1 MAVNCTLL
9 KEEIRMKIFIS
20 LFQGITRTL
29 RIFTTAIF
37 ITGLF
42 TSYAYSTQIDGTDG
56 TQKPSSE
63 ESKTAELS
71 PREVHRREVWRDFIR
86 VTPKPKTGCFTAT
99 YPKSEWQEVPCIT
112 PPDIPMPPRQGV
124 RPLVVG
130 SGNDISAQVST
141 TGFISMAIGSFDS
154 VAGVTSVS
162 SPIGNSGSPVANA
175 YTLQINTNFFT
186 STACAGSP
194 NTGCRGWEQF
204 VHANDGSSGSV
215 FIQYW
220 LIQYNTTCPTGWNQF
235 SFTGLTD
242 IYCYR
247 NSPGAIVVPN
257 QPVGNLGQLSL
268 TGSVSATGDSATLT
282 AGTTAYS
289 VVGSNSVNAAAGW
302 RTAEFNVFGYGGNS
316 SGGGEA
322 TFNSGSTIVPRTRI
336 FYGST
341 NPPTCVAQGFTG
353 ETNNLSF
360 GPTAPTGTAPGPA
373 VIFTESSGGGAT
385 SNCAAAATIGDT
397 HLATFNGLFYD
408 FQATGDFI
416 LAQID
421 PDFVVQSRQVSGAP
435 TWPNASVNSAVAT
448 QMGNTKVALCLA
460 PPGDEVSSRL
470 HVDGKPTELG
480 DGKYIS
486 TPGGVDIWR
495 TGNVY
500 VITDKAG
507 NSVRA
512 TVNPTWI
519 NVSVGLSRWPVT
531 VRGLLANTNDNVN
544 QIATGD
550 GAVLTSPFA
559 FEDLYHRY
567 ADSWRVPAK
576 TSLLSPCG
584 LKNIESGVP
593 ERTFF
598 ANDLDPKLAEKTRSV
613 CTAAGVKPGPL
624 LEACILDVAVIG
636 NDLAAKVF
644 VGARAPIAEGRIL
657 ASASQVDKSCKIV
670 WWLSIIIIVLILL
683 LIVCLRKRK
692 HV

>member
-1 MAVNCTLL
+1 MNV
-9 KEEIRMKIFIS
+9 FIA
-20 LFQGITRTL
+20 LRLGITRGL
-29 RIFTTAIF
+29 RIFTTSIL

-42 TSYAYSTQIDGTDG
+42 ASHAYSAQTDGTDG

-63 ESKTAELS
+63 KSKAATEQMS
-71 PREVHRREVWRDFIR
+71 PEEAHRREAWRDFMR
-86 VTPKPKTGCFTAT
+86 VTPKPKKGCFTAT
-99 YPKSEWQEVPCIT
+99 YPKTEWQEVPCIT

-130 SGNDISAQVST
+130 NGDDISAQVPT
-141 TGFISMAIGSFDS
+141 TGFISTAIGSFDS
-154 VAGVTSVS
+154 VTGVTSES
-162 SPIGNSGSPVANA
+162 SPIGNSGPSVANA
-175 YTLQINTNFFT
+175 YTLQINTDFFA

-220 LIQYNTTCPTGWNQF
+220 LIRYNTTCPMGWTQF
-235 SFTGLTD
+235 MFTGSTD

-247 NSPGAIVVPN
+247 NSPGATAVPN
-257 QPVGNLGQLSL
+257 QPITNLGQLSL
-268 TGSVSATGDSATLT
+268 AGSVSATSDSATLT
-282 AGTTAYS
+282 TGTNAYS
-289 VVGSNSVNAAAGW
+289 VAGSNSVNAAAGW
-302 RTAEFNVFGYGGNS
+302 QTAEFNVFGYGGNS
-316 SGGGEA
+316 SGGGAA

-336 FYGST
+336 FYGSP
-341 NPPTCVAQGFTG
+341 NPPTCVASDFTG

-360 GPTAPTGTAPGPA
+360 GPTAPVATAPGPA
-373 VIFTESSGGGAT
+373 VNFTESSAGGAT
-385 SNCAAAATIGDT
+385 SNCAAATTVGDT
-397 HLATFNGLFYD
+397 HLATFKGLFYD
-408 FQATGDFI
+408 FQASGDFI
-416 LAQID
+416 LAQVD
-421 PDFVVQSRQVSGAP
+421 KDFVVQSRQVSGAP

-460 PPGDEVSSRL
+460 PPGDEVSARL
-470 HVDGKPTELG
+470 HVDGKPTDLG

-486 TPGGVDIWR
+486 TPKGVDIWR
-495 TGNVY
+495 TGNLY
-500 VITDKAG
+500 VVTDQTG

-519 NVSVGLSRWPVT
+519 NVSVGLGRWPVT
-531 VRGLLANTNDNVN
+531 VHGLLANANDNVY
-544 QIATGD
+544 QIATRD

-559 FEDLYHRY
+559 FEDLYYRY

-584 LKNIESGVP
+584 LKDIERSAP
-593 ERTFF
+593 EITFY
-598 ANDLDPKLAEKTRSV
+598 ANDLDPTLAEKTRAV

-644 VGARAPIAEGRIL
+644 VDARAPVAVGRIL
-657 ASASQVDKSCKIV
+657 ASASQADKSRQIV
-670 WWLSIIIIVLILL
+670 WWLVLIIIVLILL
-683 LIVCLRKRK
+683 LIVCLRKK
-692 HV
+692 ATP